1 MTIKYKFKIK
11 NKNLQIKM
19 RKMIKMI
26 KTIKMKI
33 TKNKLLLMKIN

>member
-26 KTIKMKI
+26 KMKKMK
-33 TKNKLLLMKIN
+33 KNILLMKIN

>member
-1 MTIKYKFKIK
+1 MR
-11 NKNLQIKM
+11 KM
-19 RKMIKMI
+19 IKMIKMI